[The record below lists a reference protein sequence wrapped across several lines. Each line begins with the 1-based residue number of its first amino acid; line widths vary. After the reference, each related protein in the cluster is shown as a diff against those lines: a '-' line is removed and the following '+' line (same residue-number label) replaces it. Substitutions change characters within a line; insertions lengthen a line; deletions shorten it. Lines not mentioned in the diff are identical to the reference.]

1 MTRRKSILGALLLCA
16 VAVCAFGAANASAT
30 TLYVC
35 EEVAKGTGKFTDS
48 HCEKAGEGNFATVA
62 AKEGEA
68 KEVTPTQ
75 TTEFV
80 VKVTIAGILTESH
93 CEEWTGTGKA
103 TNELVGG
110 VMQNVGTGLSLEAA
124 KCVLTKPAGQECV
137 LKGGKFVIP
146 SATSLTETV
155 GEVSKVKFTPT
166 GKNFTEVIIEKC
178 KTAGLNGTYPVEGT
192 ASGIIN
198 AANPAKLEF
207 TSTSS
212 ALTLG
217 GRPVTFT
224 GTAHGVLKGTEQTV
238 ALESP

>member
-1 MTRRKSILGALLLCA
+1 MTRRGSILGALLLSA
-16 VAVCAFGAANASAT
+16 VCLCAFGAANASAT

-35 EEVAKGTGKFTDS
+35 EEVSKGTGKFTDA
-48 HCEKAGEGNFATVA
+48 HCESAGGGDFATVA

-68 KEVTPTQ
+68 KEVTPTG

-80 VKVTIAGILTESH
+80 IKTVIAGIAVEAH
-93 CEEWTGTGKA
+93 CEEWTGGGKA

-110 VMQNVGTGLSLEAA
+110 VMQNVGTRLNLEAA
-124 KCVLTKPAGQECV
+124 KCIMTKPAGQECV
-137 LKGGKFVIP
+137 LKGGKFVVP

-155 GEVSKVKFTPT
+155 GEVSKVKFMPP
-166 GKNFTEVIIEKC
+166 GKIFTEVIIEKC
-178 KTAGLNGTYPVEGT
+178 KTAGLNGTFPVEGT

-198 AANPAKLEF
+198 NANPAKLEF

-217 GRPVTFT
+217 TRPLTLV
-224 GTAHGVLKGTEQTV
+224 GTAHGVLTGTEKTV